1 MRRGRPRACLPYTQG
16 RSLEDQKGIKSIRR
30 PNPGLHWFAILVA
43 CLTIILLVAGA
54 LVTSNEAGD
63 SVPDW
68 PLSFGRWLLH
78 PDYFTGNIRYEYS
91 HRFIA
96 GVVGAATFL
105 LALWTWFTE
114 RRGWMRRLALIAFA
128 CVVMQAVVGG
138 VRVHFP
144 AYKPLIAVP
153 HALIAQSFFGLLV
166 SIAVFTGRRW
176 YERREIKTD
185 GGSPSVRTL
194 ALATVAAVLLQLV
207 FGAGFRHQAFGIIP
221 HVAGALVVTVM
232 ILWTALAVLNRHK
245 TDAYL
250 ARPARIAMALVLLQV
265 SLGALAYIARM
276 ASAGSPVKT
285 VVGFF
290 DSMTLW
296 PLASMNDIQPR
307 EPMVSLT
314 AAHLAVGALTLA
326 TVVVLALR
334 CYQSLQPERKLAA
347 EKIDTKTL
355 GNSPRRA
362 AV

>member
-1 MRRGRPRACLPYTQG
+1 M
-16 RSLEDQKGIKSIRR
+16 
-30 PNPGLHWFAILVA
+30 
-43 CLTIILLVAGA
+43 LLVAGA

-68 PLSFGRWLLH
+68 PLSFGRWLIH

-105 LALWTWFTE
+105 LALWAWFTE
-114 RRGWMRRLALIAFA
+114 RRGWVRRLALIAFA
-128 CVVMQAVVGG
+128 GVVAQAVIGG

-144 AYKPLIAVP
+144 GYKPLIAIP
-153 HALIAQSFFGLLV
+153 HALIAQSFFALLV

-176 YERREIKTD
+176 HERQERQDVRVDE
-185 GGSPSVRTL
+185 GSPSVN
-194 ALATVAAVLLQLV
+194 ALVRLTVAAVLAQLV
-207 FGAGFRHQAFGIIP
+207 LGAGFRHQAFGIVP
-221 HVAGALVVTVM
+221 HVAGAVAVTLVT
-232 ILWTALAVLNRHK
+232 LWTALTVLKRHK

-250 ARPARIAMALVLLQV
+250 ARPARAALALVLLQV
-265 SLGALAYIARM
+265 SLGVLTYIARM
-276 ASAGSPVKT
+276 ASAGRLVKT
-285 VVGFF
+285 VGGFF

-307 EPMVSLT
+307 EPMISLT

-326 TVVVLALR
+326 VIVVLALR
-334 CYQSLQPERKLAA
+334 CYQSLRPERERAVEMSGA
-347 EKIDTKTL
+347 KTL